1 MFGGEDKRK
10 RILVGDSLIFY
21 LTSSRKGLTMRL
33 VLNNNFKS
41 PRVNFFFLNTLFL
54 LTSLQLI
61 YLKQDHFNVLPLFN
75 QAFKNNQAQVLPI
88 TLASKNFKTTTFSQ
102 LGFIIAKSSSSK
114 NILTSLNKLKGEEKK
129 IISTVSSSK
138 VFTVSEFKGINLPP
152 YENIEAISTHFNHPN
167 SLKDPLGIFKLNQL
181 IIKENTYQQN
191 AFLIIENSLNSA
203 RYNFPRFSRKT
214 NFSEESILFNPYSSV
229 IASWLEKVQ
238 HYDQMTSKDMCFSAA
253 FEETI
258 KDLKFLEVLT
268 SNKDLRVPASN
279 PKNDPNVELRNL
291 TAEFFWTLE
300 GNFGLQNGKKS
311 AFNPA
316 IGKFNTDIT
325 YENYVPVA
333 DFFKTHRVFSCSPD
347 DTCDFIGTH
356 S

>member
-1 MFGGEDKRK
+1 
-10 RILVGDSLIFY
+10 
-21 LTSSRKGLTMRL
+21 MRL
-33 VLNNNFKS
+33 ALNNTFKS
-41 PRVNFFFLNTLFL
+41 LRFNFVFLNTLFL
-54 LTSLQLI
+54 LTSLQLV
-61 YLKQDHFNVLPLFN
+61 YLKQDYFNIFPFIKQVFTN
-75 QAFKNNQAQVLPI
+75 QTQVLPI
-88 TLASKNFKTTTFSQ
+88 TLELKNFRTTTFSQ
-102 LGFIIAKSSSSK
+102 FGYIATRSNSSK
-114 NILTSLNKLKGEEKK
+114 NILKPLNKLKWEEK

-138 VFTVSEFKGINLPP
+138 VFTGSKFGGINFPT
-152 YENIEAISTHFNHPN
+152 YENIKAISNHFKHRN
-167 SLKDPLGIFKLNQL
+167 SPKDPLGIFEFNQL
-181 IIKENTYQQN
+181 IIKDKAYQHKE
-191 AFLIIENSLNSA
+191 FSIIENSLNSA
-203 RYNFPRFSRKT
+203 RCNFPGFSKKT
-214 NFSEESILFNPYSSV
+214 NFSEESILFNSYSSL

-238 HYDQMTSKDMCFSAA
+238 HYDQTTSEGMRFFAA
-253 FEETI
+253 FKETI
-258 KDLKFLEVLT
+258 KDLRFLEVLT

-279 PKNDPNVELRNL
+279 AGNDPNVELRNL